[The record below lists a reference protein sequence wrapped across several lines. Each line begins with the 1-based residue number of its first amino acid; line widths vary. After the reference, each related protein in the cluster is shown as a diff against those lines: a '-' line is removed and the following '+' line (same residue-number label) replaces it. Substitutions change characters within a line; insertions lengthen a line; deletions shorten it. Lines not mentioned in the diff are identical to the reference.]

1 MLIKE
6 IRYVSIEYSE
16 CTYSLFIF
24 PSFKFSSQ
32 DSLTFYGKL
41 KSYFRDVFKSMTLIA
56 FILFYVGLIV
66 RFTNGSSEEDF
77 IAARFVYF
85 II

>member
-1 MLIKE
+1 MLIEE
-6 IRYVSIEYSE
+6 IRYVSIRYSE

-24 PSFKFSSQ
+24 PSFKFYSQ
-32 DSLTFYGKL
+32 DNLTFYGKL
-41 KSYFRDVFKSMTLIA
+41 KSYFRDLFKLMTLIA

-77 IAARFVYF
+77 IAARFV
-85 II
+85 